1 MIPHIRSLPRYN
13 PAAMTRKALAA
24 FVFVA
29 LACGKRGDPR
39 PPVPIIPRATSDLV
53 VTQRAQQV
61 ILSWS
66 YPSLT
71 TAGRSLTEIQR
82 INILR
87 YTEEL
92 PASAVGRDPNQI
104 LPGDVDPT
112 LPEPVTL
119 FAKIPTVPQAQF
131 VRLSTR
137 IDSIEKA
144 NLASATAG
152 ARLIYADTPPFRS
165 TSGRPLRVTYA
176 VVTVGGT
183 ARSDVSNLAML
194 VPLPVAVAPAGLKAT
209 PKAEGVV
216 LTWQE
221 PKTSVAGQEA
231 PIISGYHVYR
241 TAPGEAINE
250 FTAPVNNAPVTGTT
264 YTDVP
269 SYGEHEYRV
278 SAVAIAGPP
287 LLQGGVSAPVRAM
300 FRDLVP
306 PPAPASV
313 TPLLETKQVR
323 LLWDPVE
330 APDLEGYFVYRNEGR
345 FRLKLTPQPLHGTNF
360 VDISIDIGIGYSYE
374 VTAVDKSGNESASV
388 RSENVLVPKTP

>member
-1 MIPHIRSLPRYN
+1 
-13 PAAMTRKALAA
+13 MTRKALVA

-39 PPVPIIPRATSDLV
+39 PPVPVIPRATSDLV
-53 VTQRAQQV
+53 VTQRAGQV
-61 ILSWS
+61 ILTWS

-71 TAGRSLTEIQR
+71 TAGRSLTDIHR
-82 INILR
+82 IHILR

-131 VRLSTR
+131 ARLSTR

-144 NLASATAG
+144 NLANATAG
-152 ARLIYADTPPFRS
+152 SRLIYADTPPFRS
-165 TSGRPLRVTYA
+165 PGGRPLRVTYA

-183 ARSDVSNLAML
+183 ARSDVSNLATI
-194 VPLPVAVAPAGLKAT
+194 VPLPVAAAPAAVT
-209 PKAEGVV
+209 AAPKAEGVV
-216 LTWQE
+216 LSWQA
-221 PKTSVAGQEA
+221 PKTSVSGQEA
-231 PIISGYHVYR
+231 PVISGYQIYR

-250 FTAPVNNAPVTGTT
+250 FTAPVNNALVKGTT

-278 SAVAIAGPP
+278 SAVALEGPP
-287 LLQGGVSAPVRAM
+287 LLQGAVSEPVRAT
-300 FRDLVP
+300 FKDLVP
-306 PPAPASV
+306 PPAPASI

-323 LLWDPVE
+323 LLWDPVD
-330 APDLEGYFVYRNEGR
+330 ASDLDGYFVYRNEGR

-360 VDISIDIGIGYSYE
+360 IDISIDIGIGYTYE
-374 VTAVDKSGNESASV
+374 VTAVDKSGNESKPV
-388 RSENVLVPKTP
+388 RSETVIVPKTP